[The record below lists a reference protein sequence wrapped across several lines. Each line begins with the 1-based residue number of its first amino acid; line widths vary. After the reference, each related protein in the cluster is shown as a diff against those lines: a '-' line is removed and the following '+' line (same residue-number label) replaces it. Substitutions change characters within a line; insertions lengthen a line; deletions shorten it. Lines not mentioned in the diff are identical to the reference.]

1 MLELLVLF
9 SDPTVRIIA
18 IVLFVIWIRE
28 VITWYWK
35 INRLVKT
42 QETQEDILVDIHQ
55 ELVEIRKKLDKI
67 DWIKIK
73 ASDLEALSL
82 LFFKFEIV
90 D

>member
-9 SDPTVRIIA
+9 LDPTVRIIA
-18 IVLFVIWIRE
+18 IVLFVILIRE

-55 ELVEIRKKLDKI
+55 ELVEIRKKLDSK
-67 DWIKIK
+67 
-73 ASDLEALSL
+73 
-82 LFFKFEIV
+82 
-90 D
+90 

>member
-1 MLELLVLF
+1 
-9 SDPTVRIIA
+9 
-18 IVLFVIWIRE
+18 

-67 DWIKIK
+67 D
-73 ASDLEALSL
+73 
-82 LFFKFEIV
+82 
-90 D
+90 

>member
-18 IVLFVIWIRE
+18 IVLFVILIRE

-55 ELVEIRKKLDKI
+55 ELVEINKKLDKI
-67 DWIKIK
+67 D
-73 ASDLEALSL
+73 
-82 LFFKFEIV
+82 
-90 D
+90 